1 MPGFLDKMKQ
11 AAGEMA
17 DAAKKGAGQ
26 VQTKSQVH
34 QLQGKADDAAKKLGY
49 VILRERTE
57 GAAAGTETD
66 DLIAQIVE
74 LQKQIAEAQQASDE
88 SDTGA
93 EEGGSASE
101 ESGEAPAS

>member
-26 VQTKSQVH
+26 VQTKSHVH

-49 VILRERTE
+49 LIVRERTG
-57 GAAAGTETD
+57 GAAAGAEAD
-66 DLIAQIVE
+66 ELLAQIVE

-93 EEGGSASE
+93 VEGDPASE
-101 ESGEAPAS
+101 ESGEGPAS